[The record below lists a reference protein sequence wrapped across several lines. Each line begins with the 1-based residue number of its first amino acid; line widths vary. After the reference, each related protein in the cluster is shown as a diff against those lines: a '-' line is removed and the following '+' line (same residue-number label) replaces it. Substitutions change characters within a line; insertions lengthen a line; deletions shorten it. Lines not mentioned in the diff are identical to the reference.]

1 MPYRWTDAQDLSDRS
16 PRQMHLWPHQSMT
29 PRGFALF
36 IGITF
41 GLLLLPLVP
50 LLGTF
55 LLWGLLPFLMLALWG
70 IWRALNAS
78 RRRAQVLEILTLT
91 DDTARLTRHN
101 PRGDIQE
108 WESNRH
114 WARPALHVRGGP
126 VPNYVTLRGSGR
138 EVEIGAFLS
147 EDERKALYG
156 ELDALFRHP

>member
-1 MPYRWTDAQDLSDRS
+1 
-16 PRQMHLWPHQSMT
+16 MT

-41 GLLLLPLVP
+41 GLLLLPLMP